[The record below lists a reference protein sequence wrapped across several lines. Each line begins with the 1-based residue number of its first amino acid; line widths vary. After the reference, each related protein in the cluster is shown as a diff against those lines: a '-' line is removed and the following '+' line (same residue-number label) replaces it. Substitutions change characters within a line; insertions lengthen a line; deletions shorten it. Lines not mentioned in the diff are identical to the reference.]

1 MTYLYTIEQ
10 AKAKMIDLVK
20 NKHEP
25 TLLML
30 LKDGRQY
37 ALIAYKENDWEIQK
51 VEQKEEN
58 LGKTYNFKSFDE
70 AISSNL
76 PLICLKDEWY
86 NIIQFE
92 LQEW

>member
-1 MTYLYTIEQ
+1 MTYLYTIDQ
-10 AKAKMIDLVK
+10 IKAKMYDLVK

-25 TLLML
+25 TLFML

-37 ALIAYKENDWEIQK
+37 VLIAYKENDWEVQQ
-51 VEQKEEN
+51 VVQKEEE
-58 LGKTYNFKSFDE
+58 LGKTYPFKSFDD

-76 PLICLKDEWY
+76 PLICLKDEWN
-86 NIIQFE
+86 NIIEFQ